1 MATACNGI
9 IFPDNG
15 RLGVIS
21 ELESRS
27 FVSFAVEVMISKAII
42 NTKKPFPAANY
53 EVQYISRNSTGFQSL
68 TNLIRS
74 PISGITTDMIITFP
88 EMYLSAIQIYVK
100 NSTTFAVEVN
110 SILITGCPAALVE
123 EKPEDTHPE
132 EWSLSLSEN
141 MIQTYPYLNVVPTQ
155 YNVSTFDRIF
165 EELERSYPPQP
176 YRKDIP
182 LEELKRGCM
191 IDDDYIQNYLMTT
204 DEIEG
209 LKFENT
215 RVSSSL
221 NSITVTTSV
230 SAMNKILYQQNIPAL
245 SGVLRMAVQQ
255 YPCNAD
261 RKSTFAFQV
270 SSEEALGLSVG
281 AKAGISILAVV
292 VIICIV
298 VIAIVVLR
306 YRRIKRGE

>member
-1 MATACNGI
+1 MASDCNGI

-21 ELESRS
+21 QLESRS
-27 FVSFAVEVMISKAII
+27 FVSFAVEVMIRKAVI
-42 NTKKPFPAANY
+42 NTEITFPAANY
-53 EVQYISRNSTGFQSL
+53 KVQYISRNSTDFQQL

-74 PISGITTDMIITFP
+74 PTSGNTADMTITFP
-88 EMYLSAIQIYVK
+88 DMYLTAIQIYVDG
-100 NSTTFAVEVN
+100 STSFSEKVK

-123 EKPEDTHPE
+123 EKPEDTQRE

-165 EELERSYPPQP
+165 EDLERPYPAQP
-176 YRKDIP
+176 YSKNIP
-182 LEELKRGCM
+182 LEEDKRGCM

-204 DEIEG
+204 GEIEG

-261 RKSTFAFQV
+261 RTSTFAFQV
-270 SSEEALGLSVG
+270 SSEEASGLSVG
-281 AKAGISILAVV
+281 AKVGISILAVV
-292 VIICIV
+292 VVVCIV

>member
-1 MATACNGI
+1 MASACNGI
-9 IFPDNG
+9 IFPDYG

-21 ELESRS
+21 QLESRS
-27 FVSFAVEVMISKAII
+27 FVSFAVEVMIRKAVI
-42 NTKKPFPAANY
+42 NTEITFPAANY
-53 EVQYISRNSTGFQSL
+53 KVQYISRNSTDFQQL
-68 TNLIRS
+68 TNFIRA
-74 PISGITTDMIITFP
+74 PTSGNTTDMTITFP
-88 EMYLSAIQIYVK
+88 NMYLTAVQIYVEG
-100 NSTTFAVEVN
+100 STTFAEKVK
-110 SILITGCPAALVE
+110 SILITGCPAALIE
-123 EKPEDTHPE
+123 EKPEDTQPE

-141 MIQTYPYLNVVPTQ
+141 MIQTYPYLNVVPTR

-165 EELERSYPPQP
+165 EDLERPYPAQSYRIDIQLE
-176 YRKDIP
+176 KD
-182 LEELKRGCM
+182 KRGCM

-261 RKSTFAFQV
+261 RTSTFAFQV

-292 VIICIV
+292 VVVCIV
-298 VIAIVVLR
+298 VIAIIVLR
-306 YRRIKRGE
+306 FRRIKRGE